1 MRKILVIV
9 FLFLTCVVFAQK
21 SGEKFYYKNLGWT
34 IVLPEGFEVLSET
47 KTQELKDAG
56 ADAIEEVYEV
66 DLEGQMIPNKTL
78 FALRKGWQNYF
89 EANVQYYDSEIDGD
103 YEESCKGMSEIVV
116 ETFTSKM
123 PSAKIEVS
131 NGKEMIGKREFITYL
146 YTISLPNGMNLKI
159 IFFNSLFD
167 RTDLTVNMLYID
179 DSDGEIM
186 LKLFRESTFE

>member
-1 MRKILVIV
+1 
-9 FLFLTCVVFAQK
+9 
-21 SGEKFYYKNLGWT
+21 
-34 IVLPEGFEVLSET
+34 
-47 KTQELKDAG
+47 
-56 ADAIEEVYEV
+56 
-66 DLEGQMIPNKTL
+66 
-78 FALRKGWQNYF
+78 
-89 EANVQYYDSEIDGD
+89 
-103 YEESCKGMSEIVV
+103 MSEIVV

>member
-1 MRKILVIV
+1 MRKFLIIV
-9 FLFLTCVVFAQK
+9 FLFVNCVVFAQK

-47 KTQELKDAG
+47 KTQELKDVG
-56 ADAIEEVYEV
+56 ANAIEEVYEV
-66 DLEGQMIPNKTL
+66 DLEGQMIPNTTL

-89 EANVQYYDSEIDGD
+89 EANIQSFDVQIDGD

-123 PSAKIEVS
+123 AGAKIEVS
-131 NGKEMIGKREFITYL
+131 NGREMIGKREFIRYTYS
-146 YTISLPNGMNLKI
+146 ISLPNGIKLTT

-167 RTDLTVNMLYID
+167 KTDLTVNILYIN